1 MEKFMNVITKIE
13 VQKRNKDRSNV
24 YIDNDYAFSLSNELV
39 YKEGLKLNEK
49 IDIERINAIAKEDNY
64 IKCKTTALRIVE
76 KSYKSEKELVD
87 KLILKGYDNESINK
101 TMDVLKEY
109 NFINDENY
117 VKMYVKDKLKQVGKK
132 KIKYD
137 LAKKGI
143 SDKII
148 DEEIYNIDSEYEKNT
163 AYNLAI
169 KKYNTIAKREADRFK
184 LSQKLYRFLLSKG
197 YSYDI
202 VSSVVK
208 EITKV
213 DHN

>member
-1 MEKFMNVITKIE
+1 MNVITKIE

-101 TMDVLKEY
+101 TINVLKEY

>member
-1 MEKFMNVITKIE
+1 MNVITKIE

-39 YKEGLKLNEK
+39 YKEGLKVNEK
-49 IDIERINAIAKEDNY
+49 IDIERIKTIAKEDNY

>member
-1 MEKFMNVITKIE
+1 MNVITKIE

-39 YKEGLKLNEK
+39 YKEGLKVNEK
-49 IDIERINAIAKEDNY
+49 IDIERIKTIAKEDNY

-101 TMDVLKEY
+101 TINVLKEY

-117 VKMYVKDKLKQVGKK
+117 VKMYVKDKLKQVVKK

>member
-1 MEKFMNVITKIE
+1 MDVITKIE
-13 VQKRNKDRSNV
+13 VQKRNKDRSNI
-24 YIDNDYAFSLSNELV
+24 YINNDYAFSLSNELV
-39 YKEGLKLNEK
+39 YKEGLKVNEK
-49 IDIERINAIAKEDNY
+49 IDIDRINSIAKEDNY
-64 IKCKTTALRIVE
+64 LKCKTTALRIVE
-76 KSYKSEKELVD
+76 KSYKSEKELID
-87 KLILKGYDNESINK
+87 KLILKGYDNEAIDK
-101 TMDVLKEY
+101 TMNVLKEY

-117 VKMYVKDKLKQVGKK
+117 VKMYIKDKVKLVGKK

-148 DEEIYNIDSEYEKNT
+148 DEEIYNIDSEDERNT

-169 KKYNTIAKREADRFK
+169 KKYNTIAKRESDRFK

-197 YSYDI
+197 YGYDI
-202 VSSVVK
+202 VSNVVK

-213 DHN
+213 EDN

>member
-1 MEKFMNVITKIE
+1 M
-13 VQKRNKDRSNV
+13 
-24 YIDNDYAFSLSNELV
+24 
-39 YKEGLKLNEK
+39 
-49 IDIERINAIAKEDNY
+49 
-64 IKCKTTALRIVE
+64 
-76 KSYKSEKELVD
+76 
-87 KLILKGYDNESINK
+87 
-101 TMDVLKEY
+101 
-109 NFINDENY
+109 
-117 VKMYVKDKLKQVGKK
+117 KMYVKDKLKQVGKK

>member
-1 MEKFMNVITKIE
+1 MNVITKIE

-39 YKEGLKLNEK
+39 YKEGLKVNEK
-49 IDIERINAIAKEDNY
+49 IDIERIKTIAKEDNY

-101 TMDVLKEY
+101 TINVLKEY

>member
-1 MEKFMNVITKIE
+1 MNVITKIE

-101 TMDVLKEY
+101 ILLMMKTM
-109 NFINDENY
+109 
-117 VKMYVKDKLKQVGKK
+117 
-132 KIKYD
+132 
-137 LAKKGI
+137 
-143 SDKII
+143 
-148 DEEIYNIDSEYEKNT
+148 
-163 AYNLAI
+163 
-169 KKYNTIAKREADRFK
+169 
-184 LSQKLYRFLLSKG
+184 
-197 YSYDI
+197 
-202 VSSVVK
+202 
-208 EITKV
+208 
-213 DHN
+213 

>member
-1 MEKFMNVITKIE
+1 MNVITKIE

-163 AYNLAI
+163 AYNLVI

>member
-1 MEKFMNVITKIE
+1 MNVITKIE

>member
-117 VKMYVKDKLKQVGKK
+117 VKMYVKDKHKQVGKK
-132 KIKYD
+132 KTKYD

-184 LSQKLYRFLLSKG
+184 LSQKLYRFLLSKEKKK
-197 YSYDI
+197 YENS
-202 VSSVVK
+202 
-208 EITKV
+208 
-213 DHN
+213 NR

>member
-1 MEKFMNVITKIE
+1 MNVITKIE

-24 YIDNDYAFSLSNELV
+24 YINNDYAFSLSNEIV
-39 YKEGLKLNEK
+39 YKEGLKINEK
-49 IDIERINAIAKEDNY
+49 IDIERIKAIAKEDNY
-64 IKCKTTALRIVE
+64 IKCKTAALRIVE
-76 KSYKSEKELVD
+76 KSYKSEKELID
-87 KLILKGYDNESINK
+87 KLILKGYDKEAIDK
-101 TMDVLKEY
+101 TMKVLKEY

-117 VKMYVKDKLKQVGKK
+117 VKMYVKDKVKLVGKK

-143 SDKII
+143 KDKII
-148 DEEIYNIDSEYEKNT
+148 DEEIYNIDSEEERNT

-169 KKYNTIAKREADRFK
+169 KKYNTIAKRETDRFK

-197 YSYDI
+197 YGYDI

-213 DHN
+213 EDN

>member
-1 MEKFMNVITKIE
+1 MNVITKIE

-148 DEEIYNIDSEYEKNT
+148 DEEIYNIDSEYETNT

>member
-1 MEKFMNVITKIE
+1 MNVITKIE

-169 KKYNTIAKREADRFK
+169 KKYNTIAKREAERFK